1 MILYQCIL
9 KDLRTHFSYQCI
21 PKGLSASADVLGE
34 FAFPKDLRGRAQR
47 SPAWRQNRLAQRS
60 GSHALTWLGPRV
72 HSQEP
77 KVQSLGRAYVPLRAK
92 RLCSRIFVAQ
102 RLRIRKALGSM
113 TGITLHATTKQV
125 ERLRALRIFF
135 RENQAFEKKAEE
147 GLMRI
152 DATGEEPNRKENLQ
166 AVRKESENP
175 HP

>member
-77 KVQSLGRAYVPLRAK
+77 KVQSLGRAYVPFLPEGFS
-92 RLCSRIFVAQ
+92 SRIFVAQ
-102 RLRIRKALGSM
+102 RLRIRKAFGSM
-113 TGITLHATTKQV
+113 TRITLHVTTRQG
-125 ERLRALRIFF
+125 ERLRRCAFSSVEKRV
-135 RENQAFEKKAEE
+135 FEKNGARE
-147 GLMRI
+147 
-152 DATGEEPNRKENLQ
+152 
-166 AVRKESENP
+166 
-175 HP
+175 